1 MVIVGT
7 VYGWTTT
14 SLDHLTSGTTDM
26 PLTLTQDE
34 FSWIVS
40 VTVLGSMFGSLA
52 GAQLA
57 DRRGRK
63 YCLLLCCTIFTL
75 GWFII
80 YVTTSVTM
88 LYLARVI
95 LGIGV
100 GIAYTI
106 NPMYVS
112 EVANINIRG
121 ALGTLIAVNV
131 FTGSL
136 LTCTLGTWLEYRQL
150 LTVLVTISFISILL
164 NMCFP
169 ETPYFLLTKGKK
181 KKARKSIAYYKD
193 IVDPERVKF
202 ELRAL
207 CVEIR
212 YELHQQSGGDL
223 PLQSRSDLPFQSV
236 RGAYS
241 DSFWEVV
248 DTEETS
254 DLHLPSSSDSPSIS
268 AVYSEVVC
276 EVHQRPT
283 SELRLQPSRDSRQLH
298 SQSTSEIHQPS
309 TSEIHRPFTSKIR
322 RSSTS
327 EIHRPPKSKI
337 HRSSTSEIHRPSTS
351 EVHRPS
357 TSEVHR
363 PPTIKIHRSST
374 SEIHQPST
382 SEVHRPPTIKI
393 HRSSTSEIHQPS
405 TSEVHRPSTS
415 EVHRPPTSE
424 IHRPSTSQIQR
435 PSASAMHPE
444 STSEIRRL
452 SPNEIESDLI
462 RVIRSSSDSRTQSD
476 VDSRESSDTDETYMD
491 ETEHTS
497 LSKLRI
503 ILHGNHRKA
512 LFIML
517 GLIMAQQLSGNFV
530 TTQYLQVL
538 FSKTTIVINPYEAT
552 VLVQLVSL
560 ISGTLTILTVEFIGR
575 RKLLILSTGGSCVT
589 LSILATY
596 LLLAEHKYDVSD
608 VSFVPVIDLII
619 NQVVFQIGLG
629 TLPNV
634 ILCELFPTE
643 LRGFVGAII
652 VIFDSIIGFTVS
664 KLYQVITDNVGSYV
678 IYFIFATSCCLAC
691 LMLFIWV
698 PETKGKTYQEIEAL
712 LVGKN
717 LNSLNEEVR
726 TDEMDN

>member
-26 PLTLTQDE
+26 PLTLTHDE

-40 VTVLGSMFGSLA
+40 VTVLGSMFGSLV
-52 GAQLA
+52 GARLA

-164 NMCFP
+164 NTCFP
-169 ETPYFLLTKGKK
+169 ETPYFLLTKGKT

-207 CVEIR
+207 RAEIR

-254 DLHLPSSSDSPSIS
+254 VLHLPSSSESPSIS
-268 AVYSEVVC
+268 AVHSEVVC

-283 SELRLQPSRDSRQLH
+283 SELHLQPSRDSRQLH

-327 EIHRPPKSKI
+327 EIHRP
-337 HRSSTSEIHRPSTS
+337 STS

-374 SEIHQPST
+374 SEIHRPST
-382 SEVHRPPTIKI
+382 SEV
-393 HRSSTSEIHQPS
+393 Q
-405 TSEVHRPSTS
+405 RPSTS
-415 EVHRPPTSE
+415 EVHQPPTSE

-476 VDSRESSDTDETYMD
+476 VDSRTQSDVDSRESSDTDETYMD
-491 ETEHTS
+491 ETEHTF
-497 LSKLRI
+497 LSKLRV

-634 ILCELFPTE
+634 ILCELFPPE